1 MRVVRIIVGSLT
13 VLTLGT
19 VGAWWWQVRSAGTD
33 TWRTVEVERTDVRRL
48 VTATGTLDA
57 VQTVEVGT
65 QVSGILA
72 EVLVDFN
79 DAVTEGQILARID
92 TALLDADVASASA
105 KVAEASANRG
115 RRALEA
121 KRVNGLRAREAATEQ
136 ETEVAIAELAVAEA
150 QLRTAQVALTRAKRN
165 LGYATITSPIGGT
178 VVRRDLDPGQ
188 TVNAGLSAPTLF
200 LIAGDL
206 ARMQILVAVDESDI
220 GQIHDRQDAEFT
232 VQTWPDRTFKGV
244 VRQVRLQSA
253 TDQSVVTYTV
263 VVDVDNPDGALLPG
277 MTATVEFIVGE
288 AKDVLCVANAA
299 LRYTPDLPGGA
310 DGGGHAG
317 AGRTGPVEG
326 GAPAGAASAGGSR
339 GAGPGGGSKRR
350 GRDATEGTLWTANGE
365 ALNGV
370 PVKIG
375 LKGTTCTEVS
385 GDGVNEGMSV
395 VVGVDHTAAS
405 GTTSPLQQT
414 VAPRRPGGF

>member
-1 MRVVRIIVGSLT
+1 
-13 VLTLGT
+13 
-19 VGAWWWQVRSAGTD
+19 
-33 TWRTVEVERTDVRRL
+33 
-48 VTATGTLDA
+48 
-57 VQTVEVGT
+57 
-65 QVSGILA
+65 
-72 EVLVDFN
+72 
-79 DAVTEGQILARID
+79 
-92 TALLDADVASASA
+92 
-105 KVAEASANRG
+105 
-115 RRALEA
+115 
-121 KRVNGLRAREAATEQ
+121 
-136 ETEVAIAELAVAEA
+136 
-150 QLRTAQVALTRAKRN
+150 
-165 LGYATITSPIGGT
+165 
-178 VVRRDLDPGQ
+178 
-188 TVNAGLSAPTLF
+188 
-200 LIAGDL
+200 
-206 ARMQILVAVDESDI
+206 
-220 GQIHDRQDAEFT
+220 
-232 VQTWPDRTFKGV
+232 
-244 VRQVRLQSA
+244 
-253 TDQSVVTYTV
+253 
-263 VVDVDNPDGALLPG
+263 
-277 MTATVEFIVGE
+277 
-288 AKDVLCVANAA
+288 VANAA